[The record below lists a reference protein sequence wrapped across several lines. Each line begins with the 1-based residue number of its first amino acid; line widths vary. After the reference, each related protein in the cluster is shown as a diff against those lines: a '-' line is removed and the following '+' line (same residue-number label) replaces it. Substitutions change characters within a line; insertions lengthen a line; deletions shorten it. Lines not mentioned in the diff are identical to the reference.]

1 MIIKVDL
8 GMTHGIYGET
18 LCSTQDFDLMK
29 EDRIILEWEGTRF
42 IGLFVDYDFS
52 TEINES
58 ELEFKMVR
66 RLDEHERKLYRQQ
79 VESHLLERPLK
90 LSNKALSVYK
100 SCSKGNNKIWK
111 WKAEL
116 KLTRNVLLAREHDT
130 YYNDRGEFQYMYG
143 SMRIRVKDG
152 IITEIMNHYSIK
164 TDFKKD
170 MKKYRELNK
179 KLKISA

>member
-1 MIIKVDL
+1 MIIKVAL
-8 GMTHGIYGET
+8 SMTHGINGVT
-18 LCSTQDFDLMK
+18 LCSTQDFDLITN
-29 EDRIILEWEGTRF
+29 DRVMLERNGIRF
-42 IGLFVDYDFS
+42 IGLFIGYDFDS
-52 TEINES
+52 DINED

-66 RLDEHERKLYRQQ
+66 RLEDYERKLYKQQ
-79 VESHLLERPLK
+79 VERNLLESKLK

-152 IITEIMNHYSIK
+152 VITEIMNHYSIK

>member
-1 MIIKVDL
+1 MIIKVAL
-8 GMTHGIYGET
+8 GMTHSIDGAT
-18 LCSTQDFDLMK
+18 LCSTHDFDLMVN
-29 EDRIILEWEGTRF
+29 DRVILERDGQTYY
-42 IGLFVDYDFS
+42 GLFLKYDFDS
-52 TEINES
+52 DINEDD
-58 ELEFKMVR
+58 LEFKMVR
-66 RLDEHERKLYRQQ
+66 RLENHERKLYKQQ
-79 VESHLLERPLK
+79 VEKHLLKFPLK
-90 LSNKALSVYK
+90 MSNKALSVYK
-100 SCSKGNNKIWK
+100 SCSKGNTKIWK

-143 SMRIRVKDG
+143 SMRIRIKNGV
-152 IITEIMNHYSIK
+152 ITEIMNHYSIK

>member
-1 MIIKVDL
+1 MIIKVAL
-8 GMTHGIYGET
+8 GMTHGIHGVT
-18 LCSTQDFDLMK
+18 LCSTQDFELMVD
-29 EDRIILEWEGTRF
+29 DRIILERNGRHYF
-42 IGLFVDYDFS
+42 GLFLKYDFDS
-52 TEINES
+52 DINED

-66 RLDEHERKLYRQQ
+66 RLEDNERKLYKQQ
-79 VESHLLERPLK
+79 VEKHLLEFTLK
-90 LSNKALSVYK
+90 VSNKALSVYK

-130 YYNDRGEFQYMYG
+130 YYNDRGEFQYMFG

-164 TDFKKD
+164 TDFKKGYE
-170 MKKYRELNK
+170 KV
-179 KLKISA
+179 